1 MLRRNKWLSLILC
14 VLLVCMAP
22 LTNPAAPSVSAADNQ
37 AAIQK
42 KIDDL
47 QAKINSNK
55 KKIDAAKGDK
65 ENKEA
70 YGALL
75 KEDLNDAAQQLDLI
89 HQQLDELNGKIADTE
104 SQIKGKND
112 DIAQKEALLKD
123 RLLAMY
129 MLGDS
134 SNLQILLSSQN
145 FDDFLARSEAIKL
158 IVAHDKKLIAD
169 LQAEKKALEDTK
181 ALLDADK
188 KEVDAKNASLNGK
201 KNDILKKTQA
211 NDDYLDDLKS
221 DINTYNKAMTSA
233 QAEIDRQSAI
243 LAEFLRS
250 QNENS
255 TVVYDGLGF
264 TWPVPGY
271 GFVSSSFYD
280 SSGRPSAHKAL
291 DIATD
296 WKLGQASILGQPIVA
311 CSGGKV
317 IRVQRIDT
325 GYGWNVTLDHG
336 KIDGTSY
343 STIYAHMSAI
353 SVVEGQTVKQGQKL
367 GAVGST
373 GNSTGPH
380 LHLEIRK
387 NSVSV
392 DPIPYLKNRPRN
404 SQTGG

>member
-1 MLRRNKWLSLILC
+1 M
-14 VLLVCMAP
+14 
-22 LTNPAAPSVSAADNQ
+22 PAAPSVSAADSQ

-75 KEDLNDAAQQLDLI
+75 KEDLQDAAQQLDLI
-89 HQQLDELNGKIADTE
+89 HQQLDELNGKIEDME
-104 SQIKGKND
+104 SQIEEKNEE
-112 DIAQKEALLKD
+112 IAQKEALLKE

-129 MLGDS
+129 MLGDA
-134 SNLQILLSSQN
+134 SNLQILLSAQN
-145 FDDFLARSEAIKL
+145 FDDFLARAEAIKL
-158 IVAHDKKLIAD
+158 IVAHDKKLIAG
-169 LQAEKKALEDTK
+169 LQADKKEIEDKKALIE
-181 ALLDADK
+181 ADK
-188 KEVDAKNASLNGK
+188 KEVDAKNASLNSK

-243 LAEFLRS
+243 LSEFLRN
-250 QNENS
+250 QNGNS

-264 TWPVPGY
+264 TWPVPSS

-280 SSGRPSAHKAL
+280 SEGRPSAHKAL
-291 DIATD
+291 DIARD
-296 WKLGQASILGQPIVA
+296 WKLGQASILGHPIVA

-317 IRVQRIDT
+317 IRVQKIDT

-336 KIDGTSY
+336 KIDGASY

-353 SVVEGQTVKQGQKL
+353 SVVEGQMVTQGQKL

-387 NSVSV
+387 NAVSV